1 MEEGMEYQ
9 TYTQQEPSLSDL
21 LSRLSDQASTLIRQE
36 IRLAETEMTRK
47 ATKAGRNLV
56 YIAAG
61 AMVGMTAF
69 YAIVAALILAL
80 AQVMDAWLATLLVAI
95 VLVIVAALLIQY
107 GLGKLKQIDP
117 APRRTIQTMREN
129 KEWLSEQV

>member
-1 MEEGMEYQ
+1 MEYQ

-61 AMVGMTAF
+61 ALVGMAAF

-80 AQVMDAWLATLLVAI
+80 AQVMAAWLATLLVAI
-95 VLVIVAALLIQY
+95 ALGIVAALLIQY
-107 GLGKLKQIDP
+107 GLNKLKQIDP

>member
-1 MEEGMEYQ
+1 MEYQ

-61 AMVGMTAF
+61 ALVGMAAF

-80 AQVMDAWLATLLVAI
+80 AQVMAAWLATLLVAI
-95 VLVIVAALLIQY
+95 ALGIVAALLIQY
-107 GLGKLKQIDP
+107 GLNRLKQIDP

>member
-1 MEEGMEYQ
+1 MEYQ

-47 ATKAGRNLV
+47 ATKAGRNLA

>member
-1 MEEGMEYQ
+1 MEYQ

-47 ATKAGRNLV
+47 AAKAGRNLV

>member
-1 MEEGMEYQ
+1 MDYQ
-9 TYTQQEPSLSDL
+9 TYTREEPSLSEL

-47 ATKAGRNLV
+47 ATKAGKNAAYV
-56 YIAAG
+56 AAG
-61 AMVGMTAF
+61 AMLAMTAF

-80 AQVMDAWLATLLVAI
+80 AQVMAAWLAALLVGVVLAI
-95 VLVIVAALLIQY
+95 GGVLFIQF
-107 GLGKLKQIDP
+107 GFSKLKEIDP

>member
-1 MEEGMEYQ
+1 MEYQ
-9 TYTQQEPSLSDL
+9 TYTRQEPSLSDL

-61 AMVGMTAF
+61 ALVGMAAF

-80 AQVMDAWLATLLVAI
+80 AQVMAAWLATLLVAI
-95 VLVIVAALLIQY
+95 ALGIVAALLIQY
-107 GLGKLKQIDP
+107 GLNRLKQIDP

>member
-1 MEEGMEYQ
+1 MEYQ
-9 TYTQQEPSLSDL
+9 TYTQDEPSLSDL
-21 LSRLSDQASTLIRQE
+21 LSQLSDQATTLIRQE

-47 ATKAGRNLV
+47 ATKAGKNAAF
-56 YIAAG
+56 IAGG
-61 AMVGMTAF
+61 AMLGMTAF

-80 AQVMDAWLATLLVAI
+80 SQVMDAWLAALLVSI
-95 VLVIVAALLIQY
+95 VLAIGAALLIQY
-107 GLGKLKQIDP
+107 GLSKLKEIDP